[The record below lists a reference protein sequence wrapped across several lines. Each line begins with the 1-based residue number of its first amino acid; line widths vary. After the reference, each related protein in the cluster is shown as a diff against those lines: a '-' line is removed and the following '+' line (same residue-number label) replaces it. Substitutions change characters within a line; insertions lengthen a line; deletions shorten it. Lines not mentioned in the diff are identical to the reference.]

1 MRQGSLYIL
10 LALVSVLTI
19 SCDTLVDDSQTQSD
33 ENVGCYVMKEITTN
47 TLLDINKDGI
57 SHINMLEEFHTI
69 PGFYV
74 PYNKAEV
81 IKDPYDLT
89 DEVSCYYI
97 NSQLPY
103 PIYSDSASDVAA
115 ESIGYLPVSIHVSI
129 NNGKYFSDDIVPNSS
144 FNPGVNITCIKVE
157 EFGNG
162 HLKISLDYRFSDQ
175 DIRLYYTY
183 KLS

>member
-1 MRQGSLYIL
+1 MLFTNTNIMRKVFLYIL
-10 LALVSVLTI
+10 LALVSVSTI

-81 IKDPYDLT
+81 IKDPYDLP
-89 DEVSCYYI
+89 DEASCYYI

-103 PIYSDSASDVAA
+103 PIYSDSASDVAKVA
-115 ESIGYLPVSIHVSI
+115 EEYDYASPGSTIL
-129 NNGKYFSDDIVPNSS
+129 DISTSNVYMLNSE
-144 FNPGVNITCIKVE
+144 GEWKQI
-157 EFGNG
+157 
-162 HLKISLDYRFSDQ
+162 
-175 DIRLYYTY
+175 
-183 KLS
+183 

>member
-1 MRQGSLYIL
+1 MRQGSFYIL
-10 LALVSVLTI
+10 LALVSVSTI

-97 NSQLPY
+97 NS
-103 PIYSDSASDVAA
+103 
-115 ESIGYLPVSIHVSI
+115 H
-129 NNGKYFSDDIVPNSS
+129 KYRF
-144 FNPGVNITCIKVE
+144 FRY
-157 EFGNG
+157 
-162 HLKISLDYRFSDQ
+162 KISFLNLSYNDEYVD
-175 DIRLYYTY
+175 TY
-183 KLS
+183 DNTIL